1 MESWVDPLTSG
12 KSLFTHLKEIDK
24 WRIHSQQL
32 IRLNEQG
39 EVTPE
44 GMEYHMVVLQKTHLL

>member
-44 GMEYHMVVLQKTHLL
+44 GMEYHIMVVLQ